1 MHASS
6 ELLNSAK
13 PKNIKHLSYGLIAPG
28 LLQRRYT
35 KSLVEDKAN
44 SESDYI
50 QSNVALGF
58 ANKEEESL
66 VMR

>member
-6 ELLNSAK
+6 EFLQGAK
-13 PKNIKHLSYGLIAPG
+13 PNNTKHLSYGLLAPG
-28 LLQRRYT
+28 LIKFRYA

-44 SESDYI
+44 SESDYL

-58 ANKEEESL
+58 AD
-66 VMR
+66 